1 MQNTTNP
8 LPQTSF
14 LKKNLFLLLKLILFA
29 GIVWA
34 IIEVFQNKE
43 QHLSN
48 LLTEL
53 QKVVSL
59 QNLPKLILAGI
70 LVVANWGL
78 EALKWQKLAQKI
90 TKITYI
96 ESFKS
101 VLLGLSLGFFLP
113 AVIGDSSA
121 KVYKLKTQRK
131 AEGVGVVLLGNGIQ
145 FFITM
150 LFGTV
155 AYLKFVID
163 FPEVQANFGGK
174 LLYILLI
181 MSTLFGFLFFLR
193 LPFFSKILAKRI
205 RFFSINFTVF
215 EDFSFKDIVE
225 LFIIAT
231 LRYAVFTIQ
240 FLLTLSIFQ
249 VDLPIITLIE
259 LSSLV
264 FFAKTVIPAL
274 HFISDLGIRELSALF
289 FFGYYGIEPA
299 KVVSA
304 TLMVWLIN
312 ILFPVIIGSFLVLF
326 SRKK

>member
-14 LKKNLFLLLKLILFA
+14 LKENLFLFLKLMLFA

-34 IIEVFQNKE
+34 IVEVFKNKE

-48 LLTEL
+48 LLAEL
-53 QKVVSL
+53 QKIL
-59 QNLPKLILAGI
+59 TLKNLPKLLFAGV
-70 LVVANWGL
+70 LVIANWGF

-90 TKITYI
+90 TKITYL

-150 LFGTV
+150 LFGTI
-155 AYLKFVID
+155 AYLKFAND
-163 FPEVQANFGGK
+163 FPEVQVNFGGK
-174 LLYILLI
+174 ILYILLI
-181 MSTLFGFLFFLR
+181 ISTLFGFIFFFRLFY
-193 LPFFSKILAKRI
+193 FSKILAKRFN
-205 RFFSINFTVF
+205 FFSVNFTVF
-215 EDFSFKDIVE
+215 EEFSFKDIVE

-231 LRYAVFTIQ
+231 LRYLVFTIQ

-249 VDLPIITLIE
+249 VDLPVTTLIE

-289 FFGYYGIEPA
+289 FFGYYEIEPA

-312 ILFPVIIGSFLVLF
+312 ILFPVVIGSLLVLF